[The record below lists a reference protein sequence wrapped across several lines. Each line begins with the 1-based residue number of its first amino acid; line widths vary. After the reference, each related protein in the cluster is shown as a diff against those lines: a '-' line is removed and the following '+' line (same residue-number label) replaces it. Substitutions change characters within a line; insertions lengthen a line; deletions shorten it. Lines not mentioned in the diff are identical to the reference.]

1 MNNESSLEPTNP
13 DEQKEL
19 LGRRLFLQ
27 SVGKWSA
34 AAIAAAVVGSTWLAF
49 PPEAKAGAWVNGRGG
64 GWGGGGWI
72 NGHGGWG
79 GGGGWLNRGGGGGA
93 WVNRRYYGGG
103 GAWVNR
109 W

>member
-34 AAIAAAVVGSTWLAF
+34 AAIAAAVDGSTAMEDG
-49 PPEAKAGAWVNGRGG
+49 EAAVAG
-64 GWGGGGWI
+64 
-72 NGHGGWG
+72 
-79 GGGGWLNRGGGGGA
+79 
-93 WVNRRYYGGG
+93 
-103 GAWVNR
+103 
-109 W
+109 